1 MTAGKVRSPRE
12 VAIGLLARREHAQ
25 AELRTKLRGRGFTDA
40 EIAQALA
47 ALRAEGLQSDDRY
60 AESYVRSRAERS
72 YGPVRIGAELRQ
84 REIDADCIERALAEY
99 EGPQPLRSLL
109 IIHRR
114 HFGSTPPVNYQER
127 AKRLRH
133 MQQRGFGMETLRAL
147 TDVDDVADD

>member
-1 MTAGKVRSPRE
+1 LTSGKPRSPRE

-25 AELRTKLRGRGFTDA
+25 AELRTKLRARGFTAA

-47 ALRAEGLQSDDRY
+47 ELRAEGLQSDERY

-72 YGPVRIGAELRQ
+72 YGPIRIGAELRQ
-84 REIDADCIERALAEY
+84 REVDADCIERALAEY
-99 EGPQPLRSLL
+99 EGGWDENAR
-109 IIHRR
+109 HYYRR
-114 HFGSTPPVNYQER
+114 HFGSAPPANYQER

>member
-1 MTAGKVRSPRE
+1 MRSGSERTPRE

-25 AELRTKLRGRGFTDA
+25 AELRAKLRGRGFAHT
-40 EIAQALA
+40 EIAQTLGD
-47 ALRAEGLQSDDRY
+47 LQAEGLQSDDRY

-84 REIDADCIERALAEY
+84 RGIDDACVARALAEY
-99 EGPQPLRSLL
+99 EGDWDEIARNYY
-109 IIHRR
+109 RR
-114 HFGSTPPVNYQER
+114 HFGGASPADFQER

-147 TDVDDVADD
+147 TDVDGAADD